1 MRFQHVLQTRTT
13 SVIEWEQNCL
23 IYLFIYFL
31 PNPFWSLIW
40 SPWPLLGSAFKI
52 GRGVQNTL
60 IRGVSNLQGI
70 FIIEVNPM
78 NRYLDYYHSP
88 PPSTSYPLHPHQRP
102 ELLLQYTVWVFLLHL
117 VHVGMSQL
125 STVIFIS
132 DTLPKFHITTLIIL
146 FQVRLLIWQ
155 HSPSSISSPFR
166 ARWSALYHI
175 TQRSPTNKRRHSA
188 GEMYLSFT

>member
-88 PPSTSYPLHPHQRP
+88 PPQLPTPSTHINDQNFCFSTQCEYFCSI
-102 ELLLQYTVWVFLLHL
+102 WF
-117 VHVGMSQL
+117 MSGCHNYQL
-125 STVIFIS
+125 SFLS
-132 DTLPKFHITTLIIL
+132 LIL
-146 FQVRLLIWQ
+146 
-155 HSPSSISSPFR
+155 SPSSTSQL
-166 ARWSALYHI
+166 WSFYFK
-175 TQRSPTNKRRHSA
+175 S
-188 GEMYLSFT
+188 GF

>member
-88 PPSTSYPLHPHQRP
+88 PPLNFLPPPPTSTTRTSASVHSVSIFAPSGSCRDVTTINCHFYLWYSPQVPHHN
-102 ELLLQYTVWVFLLHL
+102 FDH
-117 VHVGMSQL
+117 
-125 STVIFIS
+125 FIS
-132 DTLPKFHITTLIIL
+132 SQAFNLTTFSLIHIFPIPCSLVGPL
-146 FQVRLLIWQ
+146 
-155 HSPSSISSPFR
+155 S
-166 ARWSALYHI
+166 YH
-175 TQRSPTNKRRHSA
+175 TAFPNQ
-188 GEMYLSFT
+188 